1 MSKSYTELE
10 VWKASRALVND
21 VYGLTKTFPKEEVF
35 GLSSQLRRCAVSV
48 SSNIAEGIGRNY
60 AKDTVQFLFVA
71 RGSLYEVETQL
82 YLANDQHYF
91 DELQLTVLLQQV
103 TRCKQLLNGLI
114 NYYEKRPN

>member
-1 MSKSYTELE
+1 MTKSYTELE

-35 GLSSQLRRCAVSV
+35 GLSSQLRRCVVSV
-48 SSNIAEGIGRNY
+48 PSNIAEGIGRNHS
-60 AKDTVQFLFVA
+60 KDTIQFLFVA

-82 YLANDQHYF
+82 YLASDQRYF
-91 DELQLTVLLQQV
+91 DNAQLNTLLEQI

-114 NYYEKRPN
+114 NHYEKRPN